1 MIDRYA
7 VLRELDFERIAGTEG
22 ERRAIDVITGYL
34 RKLGARYELEPFELY
49 GFETG
54 TGSISVDGERFDVLP
69 FGLEESKVLD
79 GELVHVE
86 NPDALQFTKG
96 AYTDKIVCSYGFSRT
111 LHESLQENEVKAY
124 IAISNPHRKAS
135 NLAHRQK
142 RYEDRIAV
150 PSMTVAYDDGERLI
164 RHAGS
169 RVTVTVD
176 QKVEKRT
183 AHNIVV
189 DLGETERDGNLTY
202 LVGHYDSVARS
213 HGATDN
219 AAGTACLVG
228 LVEHFLEHPPQ
239 RRLKVVFFSG
249 EELGLLGS
257 FAYVAAHE
265 QEVKDEA
272 RLVMNLD
279 VGGDP
284 IGQDTFHVIGT
295 HQILGYVAGLAREA
309 GLVFR
314 ENLDLY
320 SSDGIP
326 FSVYEVPSVNISRGH
341 GRGSYFIHTA
351 DDIAR
356 YASPEGLRTPYEAAR
371 LVLSRILGAELFPL
385 RKEIDESFRD
395 KLEKYL
401 YRATVTKPELK
412 WREKYRR

>member
-7 VLRELDFERIAGTEG
+7 VLQELDFERIAGTAGEG
-22 ERRAIDVITGYL
+22 RAIDVITGYL
-34 RKLGARYELEPFELY
+34 KQVGAEYELEPFELH

-54 TGSISVDGERFDVLP
+54 TGSVSVNGEEFEVLP
-69 FGLEESKVLD
+69 FGLEESKVLE
-79 GELVHVE
+79 GELVYME
-86 NPDALQFTKG
+86 NPDALQFSKG
-96 AYTDKIVCSYGFSRT
+96 AFTDKIVCSYGFSRT
-111 LHESLQENEVKAY
+111 LHDSLQENEIKAY
-124 IAISNPHRKAS
+124 IAITSPHRKAG
-135 NLAHRQK
+135 NLSHRQK

-150 PSMTVAYDDGERLI
+150 PSMTVGYDDGERLI

-169 RVTVTVD
+169 RVTITVD
-176 QKVEKRT
+176 QRVEKRT

-189 DLGETERDGNLTY
+189 NLGEARRDANLTY

-257 FAYVAAHE
+257 FAYVQAHE
-265 QEVKDEA
+265 DEVKEEA

-295 HQILGYVAGLAREA
+295 QQILGYVAGLARES
-309 GLVFR
+309 GLMFR

-326 FSVYEVPSVNISRGH
+326 FSVYEVPSVNISRGN

-351 DDIAR
+351 DDVAR

-371 LVLSRILGAELFPL
+371 TVLSRILGAQLFPL
-385 RKEIDESFRD
+385 RKEIDDSFRD

-412 WREKYRR
+412 WREKYRK